1 MNNFIY
7 HNPTK
12 LVFGKGQI
20 ARLPKLIPAGK
31 RIMLTFGGGSV
42 KRNGVY
48 DQVVAALEGRD
59 LVEFWGIEANPSVET
74 LREAIALGKE
84 RKVDFLLAVG
94 GGSVIDGTKL
104 IAAGLLYDGDAWDI
118 VLKGQAGK
126 TVPLATVLT
135 MSATGSEMNSGAVI
149 SRYETK
155 EKYAFYG
162 DYPVFSI
169 LDPETLYSLPK
180 RQVACGLADTFVH
193 VLEQYMT
200 TPHQSRLMDRWA
212 EGILHT
218 VVEIAPKALADE
230 RDYDTMSEYMLSAT
244 LALNDMIRMGVTQ
257 DWATHMIGHELTAL
271 HGLTHGATLAIVING
286 TLRVLRGQKRG
297 KLLQYGERI
306 WGIAGGSE
314 EERIDRTIAANEA
327 FFRSLGLS
335 TRLSEEG
342 IGEETIAEIE
352 RRFTAAGDRFGEAQ
366 NVGFWRPASDPI
378 AGCRKNNP
386 RNRGCGDCLSWNA
399 GLFVHPECRNV
410 ETAQRI
416 DRDAVFSGLD
426 AFQDDEVGAASE
438 PARGEGLP
446 FQRVALP
453 VAEGSDRRVFG
464 DPHLLLD
471 LEPEDADHR
480 HRVDQ
485 VVRNA
490 DDKGD
495 AVALPEPDGGL
506 RAFQRHFVDV
516 VLSDAEQFLPGGR
529 AVAGSQ
535 ALLDELLGSVV
546 GPDSQCLAD
555 EFRFGECQGAVG
567 PGYGECRCGGRL
579 RSLRLRPDAGTAG
592 KQQNEGFLHANGT
605 LE

>member
-48 DQVVAALEGRD
+48 DQVVAALEGSD

-314 EERIDRTIAANEA
+314 EERIDRTIAGQRGVLPFAGPLDTP
-327 FFRSLGLS
+327 FGGGYRRRDHRRDRTPLHGCGRSVRRG
-335 TRLSEEG
+335 
-342 IGEETIAEIE
+342 AE
-352 RRFTAAGDRFGEAQ
+352 RRRRHGPPDSGGLPVIPLPAAERTIPQ
-366 NVGFWRPASDPI
+366 
-378 AGCRKNNP
+378 P
-386 RNRGCGDCLSWNA
+386 RLR
-399 GLFVHPECRNV
+399 GLFVME
-410 ETAQRI
+410 
-416 DRDAVFSGLD
+416 
-426 AFQDDEVGAASE
+426 
-438 PARGEGLP
+438 RG
-446 FQRVALP
+446 FI
-453 VAEGSDRRVFG
+453 
-464 DPHLLLD
+464 
-471 LEPEDADHR
+471 
-480 HRVDQ
+480 
-485 VVRNA
+485 
-490 DDKGD
+490 
-495 AVALPEPDGGL
+495 
-506 RAFQRHFVDV
+506 
-516 VLSDAEQFLPGGR
+516 
-529 AVAGSQ
+529 
-535 ALLDELLGSVV
+535 
-546 GPDSQCLAD
+546 
-555 EFRFGECQGAVG
+555 
-567 PGYGECRCGGRL
+567 
-579 RSLRLRPDAGTAG
+579 RPPRMS
-592 KQQNEGFLHANGT
+592 KR
-605 LE
+605 

>member
-244 LALNDMIRMGVTQ
+244 LALKMNIKLVDFKIEFGKTS
-257 DWATHMIGHELTAL
+257 DGE
-271 HGLTHGATLAIVING
+271 IV
-286 TLRVLRGQKRG
+286 
-297 KLLQYGERI
+297 
-306 WGIAGGSE
+306 
-314 EERIDRTIAANEA
+314 
-327 FFRSLGLS
+327 
-335 TRLSEEG
+335 
-342 IGEETIAEIE
+342 
-352 RRFTAAGDRFGEAQ
+352 
-366 NVGFWRPASDPI
+366 
-378 AGCRKNNP
+378 
-386 RNRGCGDCLSWNA
+386 
-399 GLFVHPECRNV
+399 
-410 ETAQRI
+410 
-416 DRDAVFSGLD
+416 
-426 AFQDDEVGAASE
+426 
-438 PARGEGLP
+438 
-446 FQRVALP
+446 
-453 VAEGSDRRVFG
+453 
-464 DPHLLLD
+464 
-471 LEPEDADHR
+471 
-480 HRVDQ
+480 
-485 VVRNA
+485 
-490 DDKGD
+490 
-495 AVALPEPDGGL
+495 
-506 RAFQRHFVDV
+506 
-516 VLSDAEQFLPGGR
+516 
-529 AVAGSQ
+529 
-535 ALLDELLGSVV
+535 
-546 GPDSQCLAD
+546 LAD
-555 EFRFGECQGAVG
+555 EVSPDTCRLWDATTNEKLDKDRFRRDLGKVREAYEEILARLQKIVG
-567 PGYGECRCGGRL
+567 
-579 RSLRLRPDAGTAG
+579 
-592 KQQNEGFLHANGT
+592 
-605 LE
+605 

>member
-297 KLLQYGERI
+297 KLLQYGGRF
-306 WGIAGGSE
+306 GGGAHRPHDCGQRGVLPFAGPLDTPFGGGY
-314 EERIDRTIAANEA
+314 RRRDHRRDRTPLHGCG
-327 FFRSLGLS
+327 RSVRRG
-335 TRLSEEG
+335 
-342 IGEETIAEIE
+342 AE
-352 RRFTAAGDRFGEAQ
+352 RRRRHGPPDSGGLPVIPLPAAERTI
-366 NVGFWRPASDPI
+366 PATEV
-378 AGCRKNNP
+378 AGIVCHGTRVYSSTP
-386 RNRGCGDCLSWNA
+386 
-399 GLFVHPECRNV
+399 NV
-410 ETAQRI
+410 ET
-416 DRDAVFSGLD
+416 
-426 AFQDDEVGAASE
+426 
-438 PARGEGLP
+438 
-446 FQRVALP
+446 
-453 VAEGSDRRVFG
+453 
-464 DPHLLLD
+464 
-471 LEPEDADHR
+471 
-480 HRVDQ
+480 
-485 VVRNA
+485 
-490 DDKGD
+490 
-495 AVALPEPDGGL
+495 
-506 RAFQRHFVDV
+506 
-516 VLSDAEQFLPGGR
+516 
-529 AVAGSQ
+529 
-535 ALLDELLGSVV
+535 
-546 GPDSQCLAD
+546 
-555 EFRFGECQGAVG
+555 
-567 PGYGECRCGGRL
+567 
-579 RSLRLRPDAGTAG
+579 LRLPSASTVMPYSPVSTPFRMMR
-592 KQQNEGFLHANGT
+592 
-605 LE
+605 